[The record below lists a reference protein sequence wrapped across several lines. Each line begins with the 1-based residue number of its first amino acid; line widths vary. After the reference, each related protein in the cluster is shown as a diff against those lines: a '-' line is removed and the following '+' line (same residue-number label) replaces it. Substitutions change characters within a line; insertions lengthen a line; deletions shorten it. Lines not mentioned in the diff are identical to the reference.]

1 MGSMS
6 MPNAAP
12 LPRLGEVFFDVRSP
26 SRSLRISWYADTG
39 VAVLS
44 IWQGGTCTGSFRLP
58 MGDLPRMIAALQR
71 GPDGPAGGGN
81 YTAPA
86 APDHAPPGAGDYPP
100 EGNPDPRA
108 GAAAGYDPYAAGPG
122 SLHYLNGSA
131 AGPYPDETGA
141 IYPDGL
147 TPGHYPDSAA
157 PAHYPDSPAPAHYPD
172 SPVPAHRPDEAAAV
186 YPDNSAWPGGRG
198 APVPSRYP
206 DEADPPLYLPA
217 PAGQDFPADPPGD
230 PYPPGSYSADSYPPG
245 SYPSGSYPSGS
256 YPSGPYSP
264 GPYPDSPGPYP
275 AGPYPAG
282 TESPDHS
289 AGPSR
294 IDRPQP
300 PVPGSPYGPA
310 QPGLAAPERAP
321 GPGSMPVA
329 PTGEGRESL
338 PESVPPGAPRHGHR
352 RHKQPSRP
360 LRPFD

>member
-71 GPDGPAGGGN
+71 GPDGPAAGGN
-81 YTAPA
+81 YASPA

-100 EGNPDPRA
+100 EGGPDPRA
-108 GAAAGYDPYAAGPG
+108 AAAAGYDPYAAGPG
-122 SLHYLNGSA
+122 SLHYLNGPA
-131 AGPYPDETGA
+131 TGPYPDETGA

-147 TPGHYPDSAA
+147 TPGHYPDS
-157 PAHYPDSPAPAHYPD
+157 PAPAHQ
-172 SPVPAHRPDEAAAV
+172 PDEAAAG

-198 APVPSRYP
+198 APMPSRYP

-217 PAGQDFPADPPGD
+217 PAGPDFPADPPG
-230 PYPPGSYSADSYPPG
+230 PYPAG
-245 SYPSGSYPSGS
+245 SYPAGSYPADP
-256 YPSGPYSP
+256 YPSGPYSA
-264 GPYPDSPGPYP
+264 DPYP

-282 TESPDHS
+282 PESPDHS
-289 AGPSR
+289 AGPTR

-310 QPGLAAPERAP
+310 QPGMTAPERAP

-329 PTGEGRESL
+329 AAGDGREPL
-338 PESVPPGAPRHGHR
+338 PESVPHGAPRHGHR

>member
-26 SRSLRISWYADTG
+26 SRCLRISWYADTG

-71 GPDGPAGGGN
+71 GPDGPAAGGS
-81 YTAPA
+81 YASPA

-100 EGNPDPRA
+100 EGRPDPRA
-108 GAAAGYDPYAAGPG
+108 AAAASYDPYAAGPG
-122 SLHYLNGSA
+122 SLHYLNGS
-131 AGPYPDETGA
+131 YPDETGA
-141 IYPDGL
+141 IYPD
-147 TPGHYPDSAA
+147 
-157 PAHYPDSPAPAHYPD
+157 SPAPAQYPD
-172 SPVPAHRPDEAAAV
+172 SPVSAQYPESPVSAQYPESPVPAHHPDEAAAV
-186 YPDNSAWPGGRG
+186 YPGNSAWPGGQD
-198 APVPSRYP
+198 APMPSRYP
-206 DEADPPLYLPA
+206 DEADPPEYLPA
-217 PAGQDFPADPPGD
+217 PVSRDFPADPPGGPYPAGSYPAGSYPAGSYPAD
-230 PYPPGSYSADSYPPG
+230 PYPAD
-245 SYPSGSYPSGS
+245 
-256 YPSGPYSP
+256 
-264 GPYPDSPGPYP
+264 PYP

-289 AGPSR
+289 AGPAR
-294 IDRPQP
+294 VDRPQP

-310 QPGLAAPERAP
+310 QPGMTAPERAP
-321 GPGSMPVA
+321 GPGSMPAA
-329 PTGEGRESL
+329 PAGDGREPL
-338 PESVPPGAPRHGHR
+338 PESVPHGAPRHGHR

>member
-122 SLHYLNGSA
+122 SLRGPGPSGGAGAGRGDRGGEAVRDGDFDALAVDFDDDGLPSFLLAGSA
-131 AGPYPDETGA
+131 
-141 IYPDGL
+141 
-147 TPGHYPDSAA
+147 
-157 PAHYPDSPAPAHYPD
+157 
-172 SPVPAHRPDEAAAV
+172 
-186 YPDNSAWPGGRG
+186 
-198 APVPSRYP
+198 
-206 DEADPPLYLPA
+206 
-217 PAGQDFPADPPGD
+217 
-230 PYPPGSYSADSYPPG
+230 
-245 SYPSGSYPSGS
+245 
-256 YPSGPYSP
+256 
-264 GPYPDSPGPYP
+264 
-275 AGPYPAG
+275 
-282 TESPDHS
+282 
-289 AGPSR
+289 
-294 IDRPQP
+294 
-300 PVPGSPYGPA
+300 
-310 QPGLAAPERAP
+310 
-321 GPGSMPVA
+321 
-329 PTGEGRESL
+329 
-338 PESVPPGAPRHGHR
+338 
-352 RHKQPSRP
+352 
-360 LRPFD
+360 

>member
-71 GPDGPAGGGN
+71 GPDGPAAGGN
-81 YTAPA
+81 YASPA

-100 EGNPDPRA
+100 EGRPDPRA
-108 GAAAGYDPYAAGPG
+108 AAAASYDPYAAGPG
-122 SLHYLNGSA
+122 SLHYLNGPA
-131 AGPYPDETGA
+131 TGPYPDETGA
-141 IYPDGL
+141 I
-147 TPGHYPDSAA
+147 
-157 PAHYPDSPAPAHYPD
+157 YPDSPAPAHYPD
-172 SPVPAHRPDEAAAV
+172 SPGPAYPDVPARGPYPDVPAPGPYPDSPVPAHHPDEAAAV

-198 APVPSRYP
+198 APMPPRYP
-206 DEADPPLYLPA
+206 DEADPPQYLPA
-217 PAGQDFPADPPGD
+217 PASPDFPADPPGG
-230 PYPPGSYSADSYPPG
+230 P
-245 SYPSGSYPSGS
+245 
-256 YPSGPYSP
+256 YPSGPYPS
-264 GPYPDSPGPYP
+264 GPYPSGPYP
-275 AGPYPAG
+275 SGPYPSG

-289 AGPSR
+289 AGPTR

-300 PVPGSPYGPA
+300 PVPASPYGPA
-310 QPGLAAPERAP
+310 QPEMTAPERAP

-329 PTGEGRESL
+329 PAGDDREPL
-338 PESVPPGAPRHGHR
+338 PESVPHGAPRHGHR

>member
-81 YTAPA
+81 YTTPA

-186 YPDNSAWPGGRG
+186 YPDNSAWPGGQG

-217 PAGQDFPADPPGD
+217 PASQGFPADPPGD

-245 SYPSGSYPSGS
+245 SYPSGSYPSG
-256 YPSGPYSP
+256 PYSP
-264 GPYPDSPGPYP
+264 GPYPAGPYP

>member
-71 GPDGPAGGGN
+71 GPDGPAAGGN
-81 YTAPA
+81 YPSPA
-86 APDHAPPGAGDYPP
+86 APDHALPGAGDYPP
-100 EGNPDPRA
+100 EGRPDPRA
-108 GAAAGYDPYAAGPG
+108 AAAAGYGPYAAGPG

-141 IYPDGL
+141 IYPE
-147 TPGHYPDSAA
+147 
-157 PAHYPDSPAPAHYPD
+157 SPAPGHYPD
-172 SPVPAHRPDEAAAV
+172 SPVPGH
-186 YPDNSAWPGGRG
+186 YPDSRGG
-198 APVPSRYP
+198 PSPSRYP

-217 PAGQDFPADPPGD
+217 PASQDFPADPPGD
-230 PYPPGSYSADSYPPG
+230 PYPSGSYSADSYPSG

-256 YPSGPYSP
+256 YPSGPYPSGSYP
-264 GPYPDSPGPYP
+264 SGPYSSGPYPSGSYPSDPYSS
-275 AGPYPAG
+275 G

-289 AGPSR
+289 AGPGP

-310 QPGLAAPERAP
+310 QPGMTGPERAP
-321 GPGSMPVA
+321 GPGSMPGA
-329 PTGEGRESL
+329 PAGDGREPL

>member
-26 SRSLRISWYADTG
+26 SRCLRISWYADTG

-71 GPDGPAGGGN
+71 GPDGPAAGGS
-81 YTAPA
+81 YAPPA
-86 APDHAPPGAGDYPP
+86 AADQAPPGSGDYPP
-100 EGNPDPRA
+100 PGRPDPRA
-108 GAAAGYDPYAAGPG
+108 AAAASYDPYAAGPG

-131 AGPYPDETGA
+131 AGSYPDETGA
-141 IYPDGL
+141 I
-147 TPGHYPDSAA
+147 
-157 PAHYPDSPAPAHYPD
+157 YPDSPAPAHYPD
-172 SPVPAHRPDEAAAV
+172 SPVPAHHPDEAAAI
-186 YPDNSAWPGGRG
+186 YPDSSAWPGGRG
-198 APVPSRYP
+198 APMPSRYP
-206 DEADPPLYLPA
+206 DEADPPAYLPA
-217 PAGQDFPADPPGD
+217 PVSQDFPADPPGG
-230 PYPPGSYSADSYPPG
+230 PYPADPPGGPYPAG
-245 SYPSGSYPSGS
+245 SYPAGAYPAN
-256 YPSGPYSP
+256 
-264 GPYPDSPGPYP
+264 PYP
-275 AGPYPAG
+275 AGPYPSGPYPSG

-289 AGPSR
+289 AGPAP

-310 QPGLAAPERAP
+310 QPGMNAPERAP

-329 PTGEGRESL
+329 PAGDGRGPL
-338 PESVPPGAPRHGHR
+338 PESVPHGAPRHGHR
-352 RHKQPSRP
+352 RHKQPSRS